1 MNQALDDGS
10 IFAIRSARA
19 DFLENEGNLSLVGV
33 ATLTEAG
40 LSAEDW
46 EATFNSEGH
55 FNG

>member
-1 MNQALDDGS
+1 MNQAMDDNS

-40 LSAEDW
+40 LSAEEW
-46 EATFNSEGH
+46 ENNFTIEGH
-55 FNG
+55 FYG